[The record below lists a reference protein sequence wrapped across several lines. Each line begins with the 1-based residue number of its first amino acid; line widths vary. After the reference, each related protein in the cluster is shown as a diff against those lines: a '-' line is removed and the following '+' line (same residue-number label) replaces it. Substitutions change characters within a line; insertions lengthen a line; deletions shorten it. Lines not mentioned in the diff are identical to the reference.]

1 MMKTLIAYFSRAGE
15 NYFGGSIRWTEV
27 GNTEIC
33 AKHLEQM
40 TGADLFRIEMKTPY
54 SDNYKKCTAQAA
66 LDMTAGKRPELRE
79 LPADLEAYDT
89 IILGYPNYCGT
100 IPMAVASFLEAFDF
114 SGKMILPFCTN
125 EGSGMGKSES
135 LIKKLCPAAEV
146 RPGKSILG
154 SRAEQAGPEL
164 EQWLRQNGVNRSMK

>member
-66 LDMTAGKRPELRE
+66 LDMTAGKRPELKE
-79 LPADLEAYDT
+79 LPIDLEAYDT

-114 SGKMILPFCTN
+114 SGKTILPFCTN
-125 EGSGMGKSES
+125 EGSGMGNSERDIQKICKGAKVES
-135 LIKKLCPAAEV
+135 GLSIHGAEAADSHDRVE
-146 RPGKSILG
+146 
-154 SRAEQAGPEL
+154 A
-164 EQWLRQNGVNRSMK
+164 WLSPWITT